1 VKGVRT
7 MAPALA
13 VAVAMARALAAALM
27 WLAFAGA
34 AHALDGGYKL
44 VDFHHDIWTGRE
56 GAPADVSSMTQTND
70 GWLWLGTYHG
80 LYRFDGHRFEK
91 YAPQTGEKLLSQGIS
106 ALWADDNGE
115 LWIGYLS
122 GGMSVLRDGKL
133 RHIAAQRL
141 DTPVTATY
149 NMARDADGSMWVATN
164 GGLIR
169 YFNGAW
175 QKIGA
180 ASGLNATPA
189 RDVVIDHY
197 GRLWVLGDK
206 FYVLDRGTGKFHAAG
221 AGGGDNLVTEAPD
234 GRVWELA
241 HGSWRALPDPAGV
254 PRTPVPAN
262 RRRHTS
268 AAEGLFDR
276 DGNHWQLNC
285 PVGLCFTPAS
295 KIGADHFPEAPPG
308 VQRLDQPWQMSSL
321 TGAAIFEDRE
331 GNIWISTLTGLE
343 RFRLN
348 RMVAVEVPAG
358 QQVLQLARDDQGVF
372 WSASRPGGY
381 VFKVGKDV
389 PLVLDSSHKRPLL
402 VTATDGSLLFAD
414 HFALERR
421 RGGKTTV
428 YPFPDGPDG
437 QPMDN
442 YPAAACGNADSAWVR
457 IAFRATFHLKDGK
470 WSGPNPYGLPKGIR
484 SQTCEKNGVAW
495 FAYHDG
501 SLIRFEDG
509 RLRTVLRAGESE
521 VGVASL
527 VDAQDG
533 VVLAGDKGLAVMID
547 GKFTRLFAAD
557 QEALTGISGL
567 AITADGD
574 RWLNGAKG
582 VVHIRG
588 ADWKSALAQPASP
601 LRYEVFD
608 AMDGL
613 IGMGAL
619 APGVSAHVADDG
631 TLMFA
636 TTSGIVTLNPA
647 NLHRNTLPPPL
658 AFTAVQTPE
667 RSYTDLSALVLPPGT
682 SSLRIDYTALSFVMP
697 EKIRFQYMLEGVD
710 AGWQDVGT
718 MRLAIYTRLGAGQ
731 YRFHLKAVNEDGVAS
746 VGDTVLGFTIEPTFI
761 QTPLF
766 TALCALLAG
775 LLLYA
780 LYVFRV
786 RRVTRRYGDRMKER
800 MAERERIARTLHDT
814 LLQGV
819 QGIILKVHGV
829 GRTLPGGDAA
839 RGALDTIMDEAE
851 ELVNE
856 SRHQILAIRRAD
868 RYGDRLDQALA
879 EAGELLQENF
889 DTPFRLQVAG
899 RPEAID
905 NQIAEEIYHIV
916 REAML
921 NAYKHA
927 QAATVTLDIDFGRKA
942 LTLRVRDD
950 GKGIDA
956 EVRRNGGRAGHFGL
970 SGMRERAAAIGAT
983 LDIVSREG
991 QGAQLILKVP
1001 ASGTYLSARRRRWW

>member
-1 VKGVRT
+1 MLVRT
-7 MAPALA
+7 LAL
-13 VAVAMARALAAALM
+13 AMARLLAAALLS
-27 WLAFAGA
+27 LAFGGG
-34 AHALDGGYKL
+34 AHALDSRYKL
-44 VDFHHDIWTGRE
+44 ADFHHDIWTGKD
-56 GAPADVSSMTQTND
+56 GAPVDVSAVTQTND

-91 YAPQTGEKLLSQGIS
+91 YAPPAGEKLLSQGIS

-122 GGMSVLRDGKL
+122 GGMSVLRDGRL
-133 RHIAAQRL
+133 RHIAPQRL

-164 GGLIR
+164 GGLMR
-169 YFNGAW
+169 YTNGAW

-180 ASGLNATPA
+180 ESGLNATPA
-189 RDVVIDHY
+189 RDVVVDHY

-206 FYVLDRGTGKFHAAG
+206 FYVLDRNTRKFHPAG
-221 AGGGDNLVTEAPD
+221 TVDGANLVTVAPD
-234 GRVWELA
+234 GRTWELA
-241 HGSWRALPDPAGV
+241 RGDWRALPDPAGV
-254 PRTPVPAN
+254 ARTPVPAA

-268 AAEGLFDR
+268 AVEGLFDR

-295 KIGADHFPEAPPG
+295 KLLGADHFAQAPAG
-308 VQRLDQPWQMSSL
+308 SQRLDQPWQMSSL
-321 TGAAIFEDRE
+321 TGTAMFEDRE
-331 GNIWISTLTGLE
+331 GNIWVSTLTGLE

-348 RMVAVEVPAG
+348 RLVAIDMPPG
-358 QQVLQLARDDQGVF
+358 QELFQLARDDQGVF

-389 PLVLDSSHKRPLL
+389 PLVLDTSRKRPLL
-402 VTATDGSLLFAD
+402 MTATDGALLFAD
-414 HFALERR
+414 NLALERR
-421 RGGKTTV
+421 MGGKTAV
-428 YPFPDGPDG
+428 YPFPGGADG
-437 QPMDN
+437 QPLDN
-442 YPAAACGNADSAWVR
+442 YPAAICGNANSAWVR
-457 IAFRATFHLKDGK
+457 IAFRGMFYLKDGK
-470 WSGPNPYGLPKGIR
+470 WSGPNPFDLPKGIR
-484 SQTCEKNGVAW
+484 SLTCENNGAAW

-501 SLIRFEDG
+501 SLIRFDGG
-509 RLRTVLRAGESE
+509 RLRTVLRAAESD
-521 VGVASL
+521 VGVPSL
-527 VDAQDG
+527 IDAQDG
-533 VVLAGDKGLAVMID
+533 VVLAGEKGLAVMVD
-547 GKFTRLFAAD
+547 GKFARLSAAD
-557 QEALTGISGL
+557 PEVLTSISGL

-574 RWLNGAKG
+574 RWLNGARG
-582 VVHIRG
+582 VVHVRA
-588 ADWKSALAQPASP
+588 ADWKDALARPASP
-601 LRYEVFD
+601 LRYEVFG
-608 AMDGL
+608 ALDGL
-613 IGMGAL
+613 NGMGAL
-619 APGVSAHVADDG
+619 APGVSAHVANDG
-631 TLMFA
+631 TLRFA
-636 TTSGIVTLNPA
+636 TTSGIVTLDPA
-647 NLHRNTLPPPL
+647 NLHRNALPPPL

-667 RSYTDLSALVLPPGT
+667 RVYTDLSALSLPPGT

-697 EKIRFQYMLEGVD
+697 EKIRFQYLLEGVD
-710 AGWQDVGT
+710 ADWQDVGA

-746 VGDTVLGFTIEPTFI
+746 AGDAVLSFSIEPTFV

-829 GRTLPGGDAA
+829 GRTLPGGDVA

-851 ELVNE
+851 ALVNE
-856 SRHQILAIRRAD
+856 SRHQILAIRRTD

-889 DTPFRLQVAG
+889 DAPFRLQVAG
-899 RPEAID
+899 KPEAID
-905 NQIAEEIYHIV
+905 NQVAEEIYHIV
-916 REAML
+916 REGML

-927 QAATVTLDIDFGRKA
+927 QASTVMLDIEFGRKA

-950 GKGIDA
+950 GKGIDPD
-956 EVRRNGGRAGHFGL
+956 VRRNGGRAGHFGL
-970 SGMRERAAAIGAT
+970 PGMRERAAAIGAS

-991 QGAQLILKVP
+991 QGVQLILKLP
-1001 ASGTYLSARRRRWW
+1001 ARGTYLSARRGRWLWN

>member
-1 VKGVRT
+1 
-7 MAPALA
+7 M
-13 VAVAMARALAAALM
+13 AAALWL

-34 AHALDGGYKL
+34 AHALDSRYKL
-44 VDFHHDIWTGRE
+44 ADFHHDIWNGKD
-56 GAPADVSSMTQTND
+56 GAPADVSAMAQSAD

-80 LYRFDGHRFEK
+80 LYRFDGRRFEK

-106 ALWADDNGE
+106 ALWAGDDGE

-133 RHIAAQRL
+133 RHIAPQRL

-149 NMARDADGSMWVATN
+149 NMARDPDGSMWVATN
-164 GGLIR
+164 GGLLR
-169 YFNGAW
+169 YVNGEW
-175 QKIGA
+175 RKIGA
-180 ASGLNATPA
+180 ESGLNAKPA
-189 RDVVIDHY
+189 RDIALDHY
-197 GRLWVLGDK
+197 GRLWVLGDR
-206 FYVLDRGTGKFHAAG
+206 FYVLDRNTGAFHAAG
-221 AGGGDNLVTEAPD
+221 TGDSASLVTEAPD
-234 GRVWELA
+234 GRAWQFER
-241 HGSWRALPDPAGV
+241 GNWRALPEPAGV
-254 PRTPVPAN
+254 ARTPVPAGSN
-262 RRRHTS
+262 RHASTV
-268 AAEGLFDR
+268 EGLFDR

-295 KIGADHFPEAPPG
+295 RTGDRFSPASSG
-308 VQRLDQPWQMSSL
+308 VERLDQPSQMSSL
-321 TGAAIFEDRE
+321 TGTAVFEDRE

-348 RMVAVEVPAG
+348 RLVAIEMPAG
-358 QQVLQLARDDQGVF
+358 QQGFQLARDDQNVF

-381 VFKVGKDV
+381 VFKVGRDV
-389 PLVLDSSHKRPLL
+389 PLAVDASHRRPLL

-414 HFALERR
+414 HLALRRR
-421 RGGKTTV
+421 RGGKTAD
-428 YPFPDGPDG
+428 YPFPDGADG
-437 QPMDN
+437 KPLDN

-457 IAFRATFHLKDGK
+457 IAFRGMFYLKDGK
-470 WSGPNPYGLPKGIR
+470 WSGPNPYDLPKGIR
-484 SQTCEKNGVAW
+484 SLTCEKNGAAW

-501 SLIRFEDG
+501 SLVRFERDG
-509 RLRTVLRAGESE
+509 LAPVLRAGESE
-521 VGVASL
+521 VGVPSL
-527 VDAQDG
+527 IDAQDG
-533 VVLAGDKGLAVMID
+533 VVLAGEKGLSVLVD
-547 GKFTRLFAAD
+547 GKFARLSAAD
-557 QEALTGISGL
+557 PEVLTSISGL

-574 RWLNGAKG
+574 RWFNGARG
-582 VVHIRG
+582 VVHIRA
-588 ADWKSALAQPASP
+588 ADWKNALRQPASP
-601 LRYEVFD
+601 LRYEVFG

-613 IGMGAL
+613 NGMASL

-631 TLMFA
+631 TLMFS

-667 RSYTDLSALVLPPGT
+667 RSYTDLSGLVLPPGT

-710 AGWQDVGT
+710 AGWQNAGA

-731 YRFHLKAVNEDGVAS
+731 YRFHLKAINEDGVAS
-746 VGDTVLGFTIEPTFI
+746 TGDAVLSFSIEPTFI

-786 RRVTRRYGDRMKER
+786 RRVTRRYGERMKER

-829 GRTLPGGDAA
+829 GRTLPGDAAA

-851 ELVNE
+851 ALVNE

-889 DTPFRLQVAG
+889 DTPFRLQVSG
-899 RPEAID
+899 KPEAVD
-905 NQIAEEIYHIV
+905 NHVAEEIYHIV

-927 QAATVTLDIDFGRKA
+927 QAATVALDIEFGRKA

-956 EVRRNGGRAGHFGL
+956 DVRRNGGRAGHFGL
-970 SGMRERAAAIGAT
+970 PGMRERAAAIGAT
-983 LDIVSREG
+983 LEIISREG
-991 QGAQLILKVP
+991 QGVQLVLKVP
-1001 ASGTYLSARRRRWW
+1001 ARGTYLSTRRRRWLWR